1 MAKGFFD
8 YIADDTTAAEP
19 ALAWEDPE
27 PAQRT
32 PSEIARDAQQR
43 LAEMIAGNAPLSD
56 LIITA
61 LQEVGALTHDKQW
74 ADRQCEALMRKFR
87 PENSRA
93 LDLLAWDIEEREL
106 EAQEKAIIEQIKR
119 QQTRY
124 KTIGTR
130 LDEIAT
136 AANWQGE
143 LLSVK
148 DLYAPADGPE
158 GAQDPEGQQMAI
170 PGTE

>member
-8 YIADDTTAAEP
+8 YITDDTTAAEP
-19 ALAWEDPE
+19 ALTWEE
-27 PAQRT
+27 PAQKT
-32 PSEIARDAQQR
+32 TAEIAEDAKQI
-43 LAEMIAGNAPLSD
+43 LADMIANNAPLSD

-61 LQEVGALTHDKQW
+61 LQKVGKLAHDGQW
-74 ADRQCEALMRKFR
+74 ADRQCAAMMQKFR

-93 LDLLAWDIEEREL
+93 LDLLAWDIEAREL
-106 EAQEKAIIEQIKR
+106 EAQEKAIIAQIKR

-158 GAQDPEGQQMAI
+158 GVQDPEGQQMAI
-170 PGTE
+170 PGIE